1 MPLPYH
7 TASRPPAPARGGSH
21 DFGESH
27 LDVSHLTRLLEDH
40 PLAQAVTW
48 RSWHPLSFLV
58 PLVYRRQPGS
68 CLTHDSARR
77 HIRHS
82 CHKEPRVEE
91 KPGVTRELRSLA
103 KSNMAA
109 ESKTRRRA
117 VAMVVAAV
125 LAVCV
130 WAVVHFLL

>member
-1 MPLPYH
+1 
-7 TASRPPAPARGGSH
+7 
-21 DFGESH
+21 
-27 LDVSHLTRLLEDH
+27 
-40 PLAQAVTW
+40 
-48 RSWHPLSFLV
+48 V
-58 PLVYRRQPGS
+58 PLVYRCQPPF
-68 CLTHDSARR
+68 CLTHDFASR

-82 CHKEPRVEE
+82 FQKEPRVEE

-103 KSNMAA
+103 KSNIAA

-130 WAVVHFLL
+130 WAVVHWVL